1 MWQRLLVLLI
11 AVHLDECLLQAK
23 KIQEYNRAVARHA
36 EEKELRERR
45 ERVRRAQE
53 ANRKAQEEAA
63 KFAADGDFGGMP
75 GGDPTGGL
83 GAVLNDPE
91 VAEAIK
97 DPEVMAAFLDI
108 MNNPA
113 NLMKHMGNP
122 KVMKLIAKMKD
133 IKAPGMAGM
142 FGGGAPG
149 GCPMGSKC
157 GDSGCGGGG
166 SASSASS
173 APPKAPEPDLD

>member
-1 MWQRLLVLLI
+1 M
-11 AVHLDECLLQAK
+11 AK

-122 KVMKLIAKMKD
+122 KVMKLIAKMKGRSFFNLVHCFRTKFLRLPQAFPKL
-133 IKAPGMAGM
+133 I
-142 FGGGAPG
+142 
-149 GCPMGSKC
+149 SKY
-157 GDSGCGGGG
+157 
-166 SASSASS
+166 
-173 APPKAPEPDLD
+173 

>member
-1 MWQRLLVLLI
+1 MMTL
-11 AVHLDECLLQAK
+11 AK
-23 KIQEYNRAVARHA
+23 KIQEYNRAVARQV
-36 EEKELRERR
+36 EERELRERR
-45 ERVRRAQE
+45 ERVRKAQE

-63 KFAADGDFGGMP
+63 KFADEDFGGMG

-83 GAVLNDPE
+83 GSVLNDPE

-97 DPEVMAAFLDI
+97 DPEVMSAFLDI
-108 MNNPA
+108 MNNPS

-133 IKAPGMAGM
+133 IKAPGMGGM
-142 FGGGAPG
+142 FGGGAAPG
-149 GCPMGSKC
+149 GCHMGPKC

-166 SASSASS
+166 SASSA
-173 APPKAPEPDLD
+173 PPKAPEPDLD